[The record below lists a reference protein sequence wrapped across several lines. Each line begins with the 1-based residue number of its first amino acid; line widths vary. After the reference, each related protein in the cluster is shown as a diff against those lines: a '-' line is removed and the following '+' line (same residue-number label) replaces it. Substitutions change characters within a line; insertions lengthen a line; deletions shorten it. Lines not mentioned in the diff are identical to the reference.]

1 MIIKWL
7 PKGTLGGHLWS
18 FDKFLSTNFSS
29 KYMHME
35 IRWEKVYVDIGAK
48 GLTKTRRH
56 IWVTTRW
63 LRVQMCCI
71 QVKMWSFTIKLLWHS
86 VLFSQA
92 YEKATKEQRMRT
104 EISQAKREAN
114 FYIQNVEKGKAID
127 AIETRKRKRDDQVWC
142 LIVLFLFK
150 KIKNEWRESTHTH
163 YVICWV
169 VAYMA
174 WHCSPRRLER
184 RWWWW
189 CHGDKA
195 LILIYFTFIS
205 FTSTLCMFSWRNSL
219 G

>member
-1 MIIKWL
+1 MPGVTKTIWGL
-7 PKGTLGGHLWS
+7 LTLGGERGRFRIDNAFNESLFLNSRSNS
-18 FDKFLSTNFSS
+18 FTN
-29 KYMHME
+29 KN
-35 IRWEKVYVDIGAK
+35 
-48 GLTKTRRH
+48 LTKTRRQV
-56 IWVTTRW
+56 WVTTRW

-71 QVKMWSFTIKLLWHS
+71 QVKMWSFTIKLLWYS
-86 VLFSQA
+86 FLFSQA

-142 LIVLFLFK
+142 LSVLSLFK

-195 LILIYFTFIS
+195 LIDLF
-205 FTSTLCMFSWRNSL
+205 
-219 G
+219 